1 MLTFT
6 FYVRYIIEA
15 YIILVLGSVD
25 EIYLMNFGSA
35 KSAISFVISVLIVGV
50 LIFLLVW
57 AFFMGKKASKED
69 FDMEKTN
76 FGEIVEGTKNNKLGR
91 LGMFAHLLRILISVV
106 WIVCAQSCST
116 FTRIAGY

>member
-25 EIYLMNFGSA
+25 EIYQMNFGSA